1 MSWFAFSIWA
11 WKATGEATTL
21 AMVQFYAF
29 VPTLLFSPFAGALVD
44 RWNKKLVM
52 ALSDFGTALA
62 TAAILGLYLGNL
74 LQVWHLYVAAVFAG
88 AFTAFQFP
96 AYTTATVLML
106 KKDQYSRAEGM
117 LGLTQAIPGIMAPL
131 LAAALIGRIGF
142 NGILTIDLITFLA
155 AFATLLMVFIPKPA
169 ARKDTLPLNLWKE
182 SLSGFRYIYQRS
194 GLRAL
199 VLLFMGGNFFEGMG
213 TALIVPMILARTNN
227 NAVTLGNIQSIGAVG
242 GIIGGALISVWGG
255 PRRRILG
262 IVLGWTSACILG
274 LTLMGVGGNWIVWA
288 VASFFFAFFV
298 VFVNSSEQAIWQ
310 TKVDPA
316 IQGRVSATRLLLIQ
330 VTYLVS
336 MPLAGWLADN
346 VFEPGLVVGG
356 RLSMF
361 NWLVGSGPGAGMAL
375 ILVLAGLGG
384 ALIVLTGY
392 SFRTVRNIED
402 LLTDYDGNPP
412 PVMEKAAEGKA

>member
-11 WKATGEATTL
+11 WQATGEATTL

-62 TAAILGLYLGNL
+62 TAAILALYLGNL
-74 LQVWHLYVAAVFAG
+74 LQVWHLYVAAAFAG

-131 LAAALIGRIGF
+131 LAAALISKIGF

-155 AFATLLMVFIPKPA
+155 AFATILMVFIPKPA
-169 ARKDTLPLNLWKE
+169 ARRDNLPLNLWRE

-227 NAVTLGNIQSIGAVG
+227 NAVTLGNVQSIGAVG
-242 GIIGGALISVWGG
+242 GIIGGALISIWGG
-255 PRRRILG
+255 PKRRILG

-346 VFEPGLVVGG
+346 VFEPGMTAGG
-356 RLSMF
+356 SLSMF
-361 NWLVGSGPGAGMAL
+361 TWLVGSGPGAGMAL

-384 ALIVLTGY
+384 ALIILAGY

-412 PVMEKAAEGKA
+412 PVMEKGTEGKA